1 MRSRSFALH
10 VGLLLGGAALVLW
23 GSSLAWISWVQR
35 DAVSLGS
42 VHRTVTGHALQQG
55 MRAAALVALAAV
67 PALFALRRPWLRRV
81 LGGAVG
87 VLAGVGAL
95 VAAVHAVS
103 ERRSP
108 TIHRF
113 VGDGGC
119 LNATTGICFGEYDR
133 PQVGLA
139 LVVLGSLLLLGAG
152 AVAVVRGGSWRPAAA
167 SSYEV
172 PGAAVPEPV
181 TDKGVWDALDRG
193 DDPTA

>member
-35 DAVSLGS
+35 DSVS
-42 VHRTVTGHALQQG
+42 VVTAHRSVTGHALQQG

-67 PALFALRRPWLRRV
+67 PALFALRRPWLRRA
-81 LGGAVG
+81 LGAAVG
-87 VLAGVGAL
+87 VLAGAGAL
-95 VAAVHAVS
+95 LAALDAVS

-108 TIHRF
+108 TIHRL

-119 LNATTGICFGEYDR
+119 LNATSGICLGEYDR
-133 PQVGLA
+133 PQVGLV
-139 LVVLGSLLLLGAG
+139 LVVLGSVLLLVAG
-152 AVAVVRGGSWRPAAA
+152 AVAVVSGGSWRPAAA

-172 PGAAVPEPV
+172 PGAAASEPA